1 MFQKNNSSMSKEE
14 QSIIVDENDE
24 IIGHK
29 NRSEIVSGDIY
40 RATGLWIENSAG
52 EVLLGQRSLA
62 KKNEPGKWGPAV
74 SGTVEKGETY
84 ESNIAKEAQEEIGLI
99 GCEFQKVEKM
109 RISEKRNYF
118 AQWFFVK
125 VDRKIEEFVLEDG
138 AFEQIKWF
146 KSKELKSALEA
157 APENFVPGLKTKMKL
172 LQDFLNK

>member
-1 MFQKNNSSMSKEE
+1 MFQKNNSPMSKEE
-14 QSIIVDENDE
+14 QSIIVDESDE

-29 NRSEIVSGDIY
+29 NRSEIVSSDIY

-52 EVLLGQRSLA
+52 EVLLAQRALS

-84 ESNIAKEAQEEIGLI
+84 ESNIAKEAQEEIGLT
-99 GCEFQKVEKM
+99 GCEFQKAEKM

-118 AQWFFVK
+118 VQWFYAR
-125 VDRKIEEFVLEDG
+125 VDRKTEDFLLEEG

-146 KSKELKSALEA
+146 KSAELKSALEA
-157 APENFVPGLKTKMKL
+157 APENFVPSLRTKMKL
-172 LQDFLNK
+172 LQDFLDK